1 MGKHRPVSDRIAQ
14 AQAQLAALMAKG
26 AKSEINAS
34 PEVQAID
41 KSIKEIQVSMLKFN
55 RWASEGKEK
64 IANFEE
70 RAETWRERLAEADAE
85 KKKAN
90 TKLNTLRHERKV
102 ISERLAAAIQVDG

>member
-90 TKLNTLRHERKV
+90 QKLNALRLQRK
-102 ISERLAAAIQVDG
+102 SLAEKLASAIQVDG